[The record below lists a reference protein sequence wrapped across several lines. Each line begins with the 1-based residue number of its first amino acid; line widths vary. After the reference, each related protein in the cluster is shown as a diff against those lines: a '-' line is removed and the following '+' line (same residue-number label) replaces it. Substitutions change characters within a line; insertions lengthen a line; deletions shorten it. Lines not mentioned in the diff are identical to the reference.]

1 VPRLPIDGT
10 KVKEL
15 RLTLGTFER
24 ERIDTLI
31 TAIAINRVSTPLVA
45 LLSDVSAL
53 SAIALAYGYYKYGDQ
68 FKLFMKDSYDNLGD
82 LVNDFLLFLPNVP
95 NVPDLNPFNN
105 EPNPGVPTSESGG
118 GGLSGLIQ
126 DLINL
131 VGNDLPQQGNSGAI

>member
-1 VPRLPIDGT
+1 MPRLPIDGT
-10 KVKEL
+10 KVKEF

-31 TAIAINRVSTPLVA
+31 TAIAINRVSTPLVT

-53 SAIALAYGYYKYGDQ
+53 SALALAYGYYKYGDS
-68 FKLFMKDSYDNLGD
+68 FKEFMKDNYDNLGD
-82 LVNDFLLFLPNVP
+82 LVNDFLLFLPNA
-95 NVPDLNPFNN
+95 PDLNPFNN
-105 EPNPGVPTSESGG
+105 QPNPGVPSSESGG

-131 VGNDLPQQGNSGAI
+131 VGNDLPQEENSGTI

>member
-1 VPRLPIDGT
+1 MPRLPVDGK
-10 KVKEL
+10 KVQEF

-53 SAIALAYGYYKYGDQ
+53 SALALAYGYYKYGDE
-68 FKLFMKDSYDNLGD
+68 FKSFMKDNYDNLGD
-82 LVNDFLLFLPNVP
+82 LVNDFLLFLPNA
-95 NVPDLNPFNN
+95 PDLNPFNN
-105 EPNPGVPTSESGG
+105 QPNPGVPSSESGG

>member
-1 VPRLPIDGT
+1 MPRLPVDGK
-10 KVKEL
+10 KVQEF

-31 TAIAINRVSTPLVA
+31 TALAINRISTPVVA

-53 SAIALAYGYYKYGDQ
+53 SALALAYGYYKYGDS
-68 FKLFMKDSYDNLGD
+68 FKEFMKDSYDNLGD
-82 LVNDFLLFLPNVP
+82 LVTDFLLFLPDA
-95 NVPDLNPFNN
+95 PDLNPFNN
-105 EPNPGVPTSESGG
+105 QPNPGVPTSESGG

-131 VGNDLPQQGNSGAI
+131 VNIDLPQQNDGVV

>member
-1 VPRLPIDGT
+1 MPRLPIDGT
-10 KVKEL
+10 KVKEF

-31 TAIAINRVSTPLVA
+31 TAISINRISTPLVA

-53 SAIALAYGYYKYGDQ
+53 SALALAYGYFKYGDE
-68 FKLFMKDSYDNLGD
+68 FKEFMKDSYDNLGD
-82 LVNDFLLFLPNVP
+82 LVSDFLLWLPNAP
-95 NVPDLNPFNN
+95 AVPDLNPFNN
-105 EPNPGVPTSESGG
+105 QPNPGVPSSESGG

-131 VGNDLPQQGNSGAI
+131 VNIDLPQQQNDGVI

>member
-1 VPRLPIDGT
+1 MPRLPVDGK
-10 KVKEL
+10 KVQEF

-31 TAIAINRVSTPLVA
+31 TALAINRISTPVVA

-53 SAIALAYGYYKYGDQ
+53 SALALAYGYYKYGDS
-68 FKLFMKDSYDNLGD
+68 FKEFMKDSYDNLGD
-82 LVNDFLLFLPNVP
+82 LITDFLLFLPDA
-95 NVPDLNPFNN
+95 PDLNPFNN
-105 EPNPGVPTSESGG
+105 QPNPGVPTSESGG

-131 VGNDLPQQGNSGAI
+131 VNIDLPQQNDGVV

>member
-1 VPRLPIDGT
+1 MPRLPVDGK
-10 KVKEL
+10 KVQEF

-53 SAIALAYGYYKYGDQ
+53 SALALAYGYYKYGDE
-68 FKLFMKDSYDNLGD
+68 FKSFMKDNYDNLGD
-82 LVNDFLLFLPNVP
+82 LVNDFLLFLPNA
-95 NVPDLNPFNN
+95 PDLNPFNN
-105 EPNPGVPTSESGG
+105 QPNSGVPSSESGG

>member
-1 VPRLPIDGT
+1 VPRLPVDGK
-10 KVKEL
+10 KVQEF

-53 SAIALAYGYYKYGDQ
+53 SALALAYGYYKYGDE
-68 FKLFMKDSYDNLGD
+68 FKSFMKDNYDNLGD
-82 LVNDFLLFLPNVP
+82 LVNDFLLFLPNA
-95 NVPDLNPFNN
+95 PDLNPFNN
-105 EPNPGVPTSESGG
+105 QPNPGVPSSESGG

>member
-1 VPRLPIDGT
+1 MPRLPIDGT
-10 KVKEL
+10 KVKEF

-53 SAIALAYGYYKYGDQ
+53 SAIALAYGYFKYGED
-68 FKLFMKDSYDNLGD
+68 FKSFMKDSYDNLGD
-82 LVNDFLLFLPNVP
+82 LVSDFLLWLPNAP
-95 NVPDLNPFNN
+95 EVPDLNPFNN
-105 EPNPGVPTSESGG
+105 QPNSGVPSSESGG

-131 VGNDLPQQGNSGAI
+131 VGNDLPQQGNSGVI

>member
-10 KVKEL
+10 KVKEF

-53 SAIALAYGYYKYGDQ
+53 SAIALAYGYYKYGDE
-68 FKLFMKDSYDNLGD
+68 FKEFMKDSYENLGD
-82 LVNDFLLFLPNVP
+82 LVSDFLLFLPNA
-95 NVPDLNPFNN
+95 PDLNPFNN
-105 EPNPGVPTSESGG
+105 EPNIGVPNKLEGG
-118 GGLSGLIQ
+118 SVIVQIIQ
-126 DLINL
+126 DLFNSL
-131 VGNDLPQQGNSGAI
+131 SQQGNSGEI

>member
-1 VPRLPIDGT
+1 MPRLPIDGT
-10 KVKEL
+10 KVKEF

-53 SAIALAYGYYKYGDQ
+53 SALALAYGYYKYGDE
-68 FKLFMKDSYDNLGD
+68 FKSFMKDSYDNLGD
-82 LVNDFLLFLPNVP
+82 LVSDFLLFLPNAP

-105 EPNPGVPTSESGG
+105 EPNIGVPNKLEGG
-118 GGLSGLIQ
+118 SVIVQIIQ
-126 DLINL
+126 DLFNSL
-131 VGNDLPQQGNSGAI
+131 SQQGNSGAI